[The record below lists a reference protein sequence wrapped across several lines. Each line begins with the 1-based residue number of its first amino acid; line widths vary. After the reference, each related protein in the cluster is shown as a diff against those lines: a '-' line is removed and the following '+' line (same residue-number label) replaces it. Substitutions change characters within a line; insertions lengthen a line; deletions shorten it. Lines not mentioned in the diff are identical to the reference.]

1 MLIYMQQTLNYL
13 FVSKTLTEQQL
24 NELVS
29 QGEIKEIKTTKYLKI
44 L

>member
-13 FVSKTLTEQQL
+13 FVSKTLNEEQL
-24 NELVS
+24 NKLIS
-29 QGEIKEIKTTKYLKI
+29 QGEIKETKTTKYLKI